1 MAGNRTMKNLIG
13 LILFLFSSFT
23 FGQHNIIESNSA
35 KLYLK
40 LAFRTI
46 SYYDHNLNYKQQE
59 FLNDNL
65 NFSST
70 ENTINSI
77 LKISGEV
84 VTGSALGFGCAMFM
98 KNLVKPKSDAGG
110 LFIGYPVQFFLMSI
124 GATHGTSLGVYSI
137 GKILG
142 DDGNYWYTYSCSV
155 VTACLFYLAGGIFT
169 QDPDK
174 RLIIT
179 SIGLP
184 VGAVIGFNS
193 NNLFE

>member
-1 MAGNRTMKNLIG
+1 MKNFIC
-13 LILFLFSSFT
+13 LILFAGTSLT
-23 FGQHNIIESNSA
+23 FGQHNLIGSNSA
-35 KLYLK
+35 KLNLK
-40 LAFRTI
+40 LSFRTI
-46 SYYDHNLNYKQQE
+46 SYSDYNLNFKQQE

-70 ENTINSI
+70 ENTINSV

-98 KNLVKPKSDAGG
+98 KNLIKPKSDAGG
-110 LFIGYPVQFFLMSI
+110 LFIGYPIQFFLMSI

-137 GKILG
+137 GKIFG
-142 DDGNYWYTYSCSV
+142 DEGNYWYTYSCSV

-169 QDPDK
+169 QDPDR

-193 NNLFE
+193 NYLFD